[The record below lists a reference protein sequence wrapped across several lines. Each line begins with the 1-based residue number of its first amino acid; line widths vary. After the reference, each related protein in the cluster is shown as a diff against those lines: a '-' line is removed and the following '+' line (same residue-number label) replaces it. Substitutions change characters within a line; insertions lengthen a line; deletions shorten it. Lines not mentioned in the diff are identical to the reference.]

1 MDKFKKHAIT
11 FSGLALFLFFAFLLS
26 MPRPEN
32 RFQKIQKREDRLVFS
47 GQTLDLFTFS
57 HPEWIKGFNGQTG
70 HVRIQVT
77 THDGS
82 KGFIYLYVHSLHD
95 FTDYSFYQELLEIQ
109 VKYTSRKGPVKATYV
124 DGFKIGDNLSG
135 VLLDKVISLGP
146 LPLRL
151 LIRRDHISAHGAWV
165 PETQV
170 EFQLGETSLSPLT
183 LNTKVSYQWDPEEER
198 KLWLGHYD
206 PGDDSFTI
214 TDDFRAD
221 LF

>member
-1 MDKFKKHAIT
+1 MDKFKKHTLT
-11 FSGLALFLFFAFLLS
+11 FTGVAVFLFFAFLLS
-26 MPRPEN
+26 LPRQDN

-47 GQTLDLFTFS
+47 GQTLSHFTFS
-57 HPEWIKGFNGQTG
+57 HPHWVKGFNGQTG

-77 THDGS
+77 ANDGS
-82 KGFIYLYVHSLHD
+82 KGFIYLYVHSLQD

-109 VKYTSRKGPVKATYV
+109 VKYASRKRAVRETYV

-135 VLLDKVISLGP
+135 VLLNKVIPLGP

-151 LIRRDHISAHGAWV
+151 LILRDHIPAEGAWI
-165 PETQV
+165 PETRV
-170 EFQLGETSLSPLT
+170 EFRLDETPLSPLT
-183 LNTKVSYQWDPEEER
+183 LNTKISYRWDKEEEK

-206 PGDDSFTI
+206 PANESFTI
-214 TDDFRAD
+214 IDDFRED